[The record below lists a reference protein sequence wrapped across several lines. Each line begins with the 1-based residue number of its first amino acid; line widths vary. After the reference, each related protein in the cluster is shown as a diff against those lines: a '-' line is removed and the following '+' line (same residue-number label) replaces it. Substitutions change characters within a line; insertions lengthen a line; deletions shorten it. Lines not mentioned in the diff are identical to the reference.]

1 MYTEEDLRRAFQ
13 AALERREYLESGES
27 TPSTNILDE
36 DEYIESL
43 KDKKEE
49 LKTIPFTYFHLY
61 SQLGWARFC
70 DLTGTSI
77 YARNEGYEIEY
88 NEVFFI
94 SESDAKKFNL
104 I

>member
-1 MYTEEDLRRAFQ
+1 MYTEEDLRKAFQ
-13 AALERREYLESGES
+13 AGCARGAHNQSGNYFDA
-27 TPSTNILDE
+27 PLDE

-49 LKTIPFTYFHLY
+49 LKTIPFTYFHLHN
-61 SQLGWARFC
+61 QLGWERFC

-77 YARNEGYEIEY
+77 YARKEGYEIEY
-88 NEVFFI
+88 DEVFFI